1 MMTRSGTSER
11 SDFDARRSAL
21 MFERHLN
28 RFGRRSKDWAGNI
41 HHGGTFEDS
50 LPGSAPLA
58 DGGSDPDAKL
68 ARLHPRR

>member
-41 HHGGTFEDS
+41 HHGGTFDLEHRFGI
-50 LPGSAPLA
+50 LGP
-58 DGGSDPDAKL
+58 SDA
-68 ARLHPRR
+68 AVVGTRST